1 MKKKRVL
8 HLLVSN
14 SYSGAENV
22 VCSIIENNLD
32 YDMFYCSLDGPI
44 RDILNKKKISFVPL
58 SRISIREVRKVIK
71 DYQIDIIHAHD
82 FQASVLAVL
91 SGFKGKIISHIH
103 CNPSFIKTWNFYS
116 FFYSMVSKKF
126 SSIVFVSEQCLG
138 GTVFLEKIKDKVVVI
153 HNVVDAKRIEQLS
166 CERDA
171 ISSDLVFL
179 GRMVDLKQPQ
189 LVIEI
194 TNLLKMKMPD
204 IQTIMIGD
212 GKLLDECKNL
222 VNQYQLENNVKFL
235 GFQENPFSYVKNSK
249 VAVMP
254 SKYEGLGMSA
264 IECMTL
270 GIPVLNSGQGGLLEI
285 FRHHFDFICNSK
297 EEYVQ
302 KVMDLFTD
310 VSLYRKYQRDCQKIV
325 KDFVDVDSFIQKIN
339 QLYK

>member
-14 SYSGAENV
+14 RYSGAENV
-22 VCSIIENNLD
+22 VCSIIENDRNNE
-32 YDMFYCSLDGPI
+32 MIYCSLDGPI
-44 RDILNKKKISFVPL
+44 RDILNKKKIIFAPL
-58 SRISIREVRKVIK
+58 SRISIWKVRKIIK
-71 DYQIDIIHAHD
+71 DYQIDVIHAHD
-82 FQASVLAVL
+82 FQASVLAAL

-126 SSIVFVSEQCLG
+126 SSIIFVSEQCME
-138 GTVFLEKIKDKVVVI
+138 GTVFLNKIKDKLVVI
-153 HNVVDAKRIEQLS
+153 HNVVDAQRIKRLS
-166 CERDA
+166 CEENSV
-171 ISSDLVFL
+171 SSDLVFL
-179 GRMVDLKQPQ
+179 GRMINLKQPQ

-194 TNLLKMKMPD
+194 TNLLKNDIPD

-212 GKLLDECKNL
+212 GELLDECKKL
-222 VNQYQLENNVKFL
+222 VHQFQLEKHVKFF

-249 VAVMP
+249 VAIMP

-285 FRHHFDFICNSK
+285 FRHHLDFICNSK

-302 KVMDLFTD
+302 KVMDLFAD